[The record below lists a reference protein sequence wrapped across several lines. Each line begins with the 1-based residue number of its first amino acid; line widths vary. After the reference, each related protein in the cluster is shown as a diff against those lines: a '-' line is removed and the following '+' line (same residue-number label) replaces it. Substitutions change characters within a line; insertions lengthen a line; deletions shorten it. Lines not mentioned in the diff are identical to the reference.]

1 MGGYNWFLMV
11 MGDYGVVT
19 GGFLRLQ
26 VVMGGCGVVTGG
38 YEW

>member
-19 GGFLRLQ
+19 GGGKWLM
-26 VVMGGCGVVTGG
+26 VVIGWKRVVTSG
-38 YEW
+38 YC